1 MNHTLKRQSRARAK
15 AVAMSGAGM
24 KAAIITASALLIAML
39 LIAPVFAQ
47 SPDVPAT
54 STQATQSV
62 VRDQLEAFRAGDHS
76 RAYSH
81 AAPNIKNYFTTL
93 ELFISMVKRGYQ
105 PIYEPETFIMGR
117 NMTYNYEVYQE
128 VIVTDKFGKEW
139 QAVYTLKQQEDG
151 SWKVTGV
158 KLEPYKGASV

>member
-1 MNHTLKRQSRARAK
+1 MNHPLKRQSRARAK
-15 AVAMSGAGM
+15 AAAMSGAGM
-24 KAAIITASALLIAML
+24 TTAIITASALLIATL
-39 LIAPVFAQ
+39 LIVPVFAQ
-47 SPDVPAT
+47 SSDVPAAT
-54 STQATQSV
+54 TQATQSV

-93 ELFISMVKRGYQ
+93 EHFVSMVRDGYQ
-105 PIYEPETFIMGR
+105 PIYEPETFVMGR
-117 NMTYNYEVYQE
+117 NITYNGEVYQE

-139 QAVYTLKQQEDG
+139 QAVYTLKQQENG